1 MKRDFIE
8 IFRSKLLTYGIKGKD
23 LAMEAGRTPQNISEV
38 LNRKVSPSLDS
49 LGELMDAAEKLH
61 PGFADEFYLAL
72 AGRVDL
78 NTLVRSLS
86 VSDVSTMLVLLSGRV
101 SDLAPSRQKVAA

>member
-23 LAMEAGRTPQNISEV
+23 LAAEAGRTPQNISEV

-49 LGELMDAAEKLH
+49 LGELIDAAERLR

-78 NTLVRSLS
+78 NTFVKSLTFG
-86 VSDVSTMLVLLSGRV
+86 DVSTMLVLLSSRV
-101 SDLAPSRQKVAA
+101 SDLASQRQKIAA

>member
-23 LAMEAGRTPQNISEV
+23 LAAEAGRTPQNISEV
-38 LNRKVSPSLDS
+38 LNRKVSPSIDS
-49 LGELMDAAEKLH
+49 LNELVDAAERLH

-72 AGRVDL
+72 AGRVDFA
-78 NTLVRSLS
+78 TFVRSLS
-86 VSDVSTMLVLLSGRV
+86 LGDASTMLILLSNRI
-101 SDLAPSRQKVAA
+101 SDLASQRQKVAA

>member
-8 IFRSKLLTYGIKGKD
+8 IFRSELLTYGIKGKD
-23 LAMEAGRTPQNISEV
+23 LAIEAGRTPQNISEV

-49 LGELMDAAEKLH
+49 LGELIDAAERLR

-78 NTLVRSLS
+78 NTLVKSLS
-86 VSDVSTMLVLLSGRV
+86 VSDVSTMLVLLSSRV